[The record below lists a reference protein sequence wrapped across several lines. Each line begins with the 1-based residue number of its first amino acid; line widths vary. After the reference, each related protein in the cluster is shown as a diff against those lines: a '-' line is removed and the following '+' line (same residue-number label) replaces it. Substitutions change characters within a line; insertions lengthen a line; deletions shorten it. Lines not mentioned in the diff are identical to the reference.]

1 MPQPV
6 VAIVGRPNVG
16 KSTLFNRI
24 VKKRTAIEEKVSGV
38 TRDRIYGRGEW
49 LENTFIIVDTG
60 GISFDAGDP
69 LAVLVK
75 KQAEMAIQEASVI
88 LMVVDLKTG
97 VTSLDMEVA
106 AILRKSRKKVLLVGN
121 KGDNKEAEKNLYD
134 FYALGMGEVLPVSAA
149 HGLNIGDLLDE
160 VVAAIPKE
168 EERDFAGLKVAI
180 IGRPNVGK
188 SSLVNHLA
196 GQERVIVSAVPG
208 TTRDA
213 VDTRVVVNDKSYLL
227 VDTAGL
233 RQKRKVA
240 DSVEYYSVLRSL
252 RAMEDADVV
261 VAVVDAAGGITDQ
274 DKKILGY
281 ADEAGKALVIA
292 FNKWDLVEE
301 KETMA
306 KEFKE
311 VVKDELAFVRYA
323 PFIYISARTGKRVS
337 RLFALVDGVHAEHRK
352 RVSTGQ
358 LNTFLEEVLFL
369 TPPPTRKG
377 KALKIYYATQVK
389 AGPPTFA
396 FFVNNKDLMHFS
408 YMRHLEN
415 KLREAFDFTG
425 TPIKMVVRTKKG
437 RMEK

>member
-1 MPQPV
+1 MPNPI

-24 VKKRTAIEEKVSGV
+24 VRKRTAIEEKTSGV

-49 LENTFIIVDTG
+49 LDNTFILVDTG

-69 LAVLVK
+69 LSELVK
-75 KQAEMAIQEASVI
+75 KQAEVAIQEASVI
-88 LMVVDLKTG
+88 LMVVDLKDG
-97 VTSLDMEVA
+97 VTPLDAEVA
-106 AILRKSRKKVLLVGN
+106 AILRKSKKKVILVGN

-134 FYALGMGEVLPVSAA
+134 FYSLGMGEALPVSAA
-149 HGLNIGDLLDE
+149 HGLNIGDLLDA
-160 VVAAIPKE
+160 VIAAVPRE
-168 EERDFAGLKVAI
+168 EERAFSGLKVAI

-196 GQERVIVSAVPG
+196 GEERAIVSDIPG

-213 VDTRVVVNDKSYLL
+213 VDTRGEINGKQYLL

-261 VAVVDAAGGITDQ
+261 VAVLDATEGIIDQ

-281 ADEAGKALVIA
+281 ADEEGKALIIA

-301 KETMA
+301 RETVA
-306 KEFKE
+306 KEFKTDVE
-311 VVKDELAFVRYA
+311 DELVFVRYA
-323 PFIYISARTGKRVS
+323 PFIYISARTGKRVT
-337 RLFALVDGVHAEHRK
+337 RLFTLIDQVHAEHHK

-358 LNTFLEEVLFL
+358 LNAFLEEVLFL
-369 TPPPTRKG
+369 TPPPTKKG
-377 KALKIYYATQVK
+377 RALKVYYATQVK
-389 AGPPTFA
+389 AAPPTFA
-396 FFVNNKDLMHFS
+396 FFVNDRELMHFS

-425 TPIKMVVRTKKG
+425 TPIKMMVRTKKG

>member
-196 GQERVIVSAVPG
+196 GQERVIVSDVPG

-240 DSVEYYSVLRSL
+240 DSVEYYSVLRSI

-281 ADEAGKALVIA
+281 ADDAGKALVIA

-377 KALKIYYATQVK
+377 RALKIYYATQVK

-396 FFVNNKDLMHFS
+396 FFVNDKDLMHFS

>member
-301 KETMA
+301 KEAMA